1 MFRRVPAVVSTI
13 KRKKMTELT
22 KDTKHNRQDEST
34 RPSLHRCK
42 FTDRYLR
49 FSRRFPLLGIS
60 RFLIAVNNRKKTYH
74 KAIKQSQTVN
84 ELGPNQLFRHDVPT
98 ATDQGTPKSG
108 LRSPKVTHFQAL
120 VSRGGAGKDTERKDR
135 ILEPDTLP
143 NISCLMCFKTFN
155 FCSANKLMFKAAR
168 VQKRLGVGVWGHIYP
183 GWQKGRYAKFFTFV
197 FLSRWRSLRT
207 KKIAPIILHLKT
219 IQF

>member
-1 MFRRVPAVVSTI
+1 MQIYRSLLTFFSPLSSSRYFKFPNST
-13 KRKKMTELT
+13 
-22 KDTKHNRQDEST
+22 QQQ
-34 RPSLHRCK
+34 
-42 FTDRYLR
+42 
-49 FSRRFPLLGIS
+49 
-60 RFLIAVNNRKKTYH
+60 KKTYH
-74 KAIKQSQTVN
+74 KAIKQSQTVY
-84 ELGPNQLFRHDVPT
+84 EQSPNQLFRHDVPT

-120 VSRGGAGKDTERKDR
+120 VSRGGAGKDTGRTDR

-183 GWQKGRYAKFFTFV
+183 GWQKAWRYVKFFTFA
-197 FLSRWRSLRT
+197 FLSR
-207 KKIAPIILHLKT
+207 
-219 IQF
+219 